1 MISKLK
7 IVFLLSSL
15 FLLIQCA
22 AYKELKPD
30 PEISAKENG
39 YIELKKGDE
48 NFELKKDK
56 KYLIK
61 FFAPAKDNFY
71 LVLKFENNYGV
82 GSYLSR
88 DFDKK
93 EGGKERIPDENA
105 DQKDLNLYPVDS
117 RTPIYYW
124 IIDKVPADVI
134 LKMQYRYTPQWRYQ
148 FETKYEGFKTA
159 LTANSINRN
168 TYQAIGGNVNL
179 SAFNYRGELQNIE
192 NKSANLQKAHD
203 ELIAIEKIFPPDILN
218 TGDKAYQ
225 NYVEIRGQVDDELSF
240 QKKYA
245 DALRFFQ
252 NETATHGNTELF
264 VQKIPVFL
272 PFFEN
277 INQYPDN
284 IKNSAREIIGK
295 RLPEIVPYYESVF
308 KQRTTVAPININL
321 DNITALYKASRTL
334 LTAKQKTFNK
344 FVSLYNNKAGALAA
358 AKSELQKI
366 KKSIAAKS
374 SMPENW
380 FFGNISQKLSKL
392 RASLPDGL
400 YSPARYKNYLMVAK
414 LNRGINRIRGEAM
427 DLEAKYQRAN
437 NLVVEINRL
446 KAQGNYREVRR
457 LLKQNA
463 DLAFLLPMYKD
474 LDQLSLNTQKNK
486 IKNALNS
493 QNWIKAEEYLKD
505 LYYDNDF
512 LNPAIIKPK
521 KDALVRGLED
531 TLFYKIKGISVN
543 HAQRFIEENI
553 NTLDNIEELYNNA
566 VFYPV
571 YDLTFSSR
579 GEAELNRRKNEI
591 NNKLNDIRDNQ
602 FPVTAITRLYEQFT
616 QNPNDNGVLVARA
629 IVEHGKHYQGSD
641 KKMKRRIAECD
652 PWASKWLTKAKTYRK
667 IYALPISSNVNGQNT
682 YVFRINIRI
691 PTEAKFPVYEVN
703 IKLPKSLAKSAS
715 SKKWYEK
722 MTMNKK
728 LLKNEG
734 RFSITAPDP
743 ANSYISK
750 VAPLQVNKSGD
761 NVLEVHFK
769 ANSFRVYEISIMA
782 QKPLMKKH

>member
-1 MISKLK
+1 M
-7 IVFLLSSL
+7 
-15 FLLIQCA
+15 QCA

-39 YIELKKGDE
+39 YIELKSGDD
-48 NFELKKDK
+48 NFELKKEK
-56 KYLIK
+56 KYVIK
-61 FFAPAKDNFY
+61 FFPPAKDNFY
-71 LVLKFENNYGV
+71 LVLKFENNYGI

-93 EGGKERIPDENA
+93 EGGKDRIPDENA
-105 DQKDLNLYPVDS
+105 AEKDLNLYPVDS

-124 IIDKVPADVI
+124 IIDNVPADVV
-134 LKMQYRYTPQWRYQ
+134 LKMQYRYAPQWRYQ
-148 FETKYEGFKTA
+148 FETKYEGFKAA
-159 LTANSINRN
+159 LASNSINRN
-168 TYQAIGGNVNL
+168 TYQAIGSSVNL
-179 SAFNYRGELQNIE
+179 STFNYTGELQNIE
-192 NKSANLQKAHD
+192 SKSANLQKVHD
-203 ELIAIEKIFPPDILN
+203 DLIAIEKIFPPSILN
-218 TGDKAYQ
+218 TSDEAYQ
-225 NYVEIRGQVDDELSF
+225 NYVEIRSQVDDEISF
-240 QKKYA
+240 QQKYA
-245 DALRFFQ
+245 AALRFFQ
-252 NETATHGNTELF
+252 TEASTHGNTDLF
-264 VQKIPVFL
+264 VQKIPAFL

-284 IKNSAREIIGK
+284 IKNSARETIGK
-295 RLPEIVPYYESVF
+295 RLPEIVPYYEGVF
-308 KQRTTVAPININL
+308 KQRTKVAPLDINL
-321 DNITALYKASRTL
+321 DNITAAYKASRTL
-334 LTAKQKTFNK
+334 LTDKQKTFNK
-344 FVSLYNNKAGALAA
+344 FVTLYNSKARALNN
-358 AKSELQKI
+358 AKSELQSI
-366 KKSIAAKS
+366 KNSIASKKT
-374 SMPENW
+374 MPENW

-400 YSPARYKNYLMVAK
+400 FSPARYKNYLMVTK
-414 LNRGINRIRGEAM
+414 LNREINNVRGEAM
-427 DLEAKYQRAN
+427 DLETKYQKAN

-457 LLKQNA
+457 LLKQNPE
-463 DLAFLLPMYKD
+463 LAFLLPMYKD
-474 LDQLSLNTQKNK
+474 LDQLSLNTQKKK
-486 IKNALNS
+486 IRNALAN
-493 QNWIKAEEYLKD
+493 QNWIRAEEYLKN
-505 LYYDNDF
+505 LHFDNDF
-512 LNPAIIKPK
+512 LNPSIIKPK
-521 KDALVRGLED
+521 KDALVRSLED
-531 TLFYKIKGISVN
+531 TLFYKIKGISVA
-543 HAQRFIEENI
+543 HAQRFMEENI
-553 NTLDNIEELYNNA
+553 NSLDNIDELYNNA
-566 VFYPV
+566 VFYPI
-571 YDLTFSSR
+571 YELTFSSR
-579 GEAELNRRKNEI
+579 GESELNRRKSEI
-591 NNKLNDIRDNQ
+591 VNKLNDIRDNQ
-602 FPVTAITRLYEQFT
+602 FPTTAITRLYDQFT

-629 IVEHGKHYQGSD
+629 IVEHGKHYQGAD

-652 PWASKWLTKAKTYRK
+652 PWASKWLTKARTYRK

-769 ANSFRVYEISIMA
+769 ANSFRVYEVSIMA